1 MSYSKVYWEF
11 GSAAKASSVTVH
23 SANLTAGNI
32 AAQEGLRAAFEA
44 AVDGLTLGNPGSEQW
59 TATATAVAKNPAAA
73 EEAQREN
80 KWLVSF
86 VDDVTGL
93 GGSYT
98 VPCADLSLLGGDGQY
113 MDTASAEYIALVA
126 ASDAFVLSNAGNATS
141 VTSVKFSART
151 LG

>member
-11 GSAAKASSVTVH
+11 GTAAKASSVSVH
-23 SANLTAGNI
+23 TPALNAGNI
-32 AAQEGLRAAFEA
+32 AAQETLRAAFEA
-44 AVDGLTLGNPGSEQW
+44 AVDAVTLGNPGSEQW
-59 TATATAVAKNPAAA
+59 TATATQVAKNPSADEAAH
-73 EEAQREN
+73 REN

-98 VPCADLSLLGGDGQY
+98 IPCSDLSLLGGDGSF
-113 MDTASAEYIALVA
+113 MDTGSAEYIALAA
-126 ASDAFVLSNAGNATS
+126 ASDAFVRSNAGNATT